1 MQQDE
6 DFLRAAA
13 ALKAKGQAALTRE
26 EAAARRRSLAKL
38 GLPPFA
44 EAIKRA
50 AAAAEAAAGAVAGG
64 GSPSPSLARSRADT
78 LQLNVGLYCNQAC
91 AHCHVESSP
100 LRKEAMSRETARRC
114 LELAARALG
123 GGASSSSS
131 PSSSSPPPPP
141 AHPTRDHTGG
151 APGLHDVF
159 RELVVEGRALGLEVV
174 DRCNLTVLTEPGQG
188 MELARFLADN
198 GVRVVASLPCYTPGT
213 VDGQRGRG
221 VFERSIEGLKM
232 LNAVGYGK
240 KGVQSGP
247 GGLTLDLVYNPSG
260 AFLAPSAAALEP
272 DYRRELLDAHGV
284 EFSGLLALNNMPIK
298 RFADFLVQRG
308 ELDAYMELLVSSFN
322 PATVAGLMCRGTV
335 SVGWDGKLYDCD
347 FNQQLAMAMTRRAG
361 AAEGGE
367 GGEGGEEGGEEGG
380 GKERGGERDR
390 AERGGSALP
399 PPPLTVFDIES
410 LDELEGR
417 RIAVGSHC
425 YGCTS
430 GNGSGCQ
437 GATA

>member
-44 EAIKRA
+44 EAVKRA
-50 AAAAEAAAGAVAGG
+50 AAAAEAEGAAGSSPS
-64 GSPSPSLARSRADT
+64 SPSPRLTRSRADT
-78 LQLNVGLYCNQAC
+78 LQLNVGLFCNQAC

-114 LELAARALG
+114 LELAARALDEG
-123 GGASSSSS
+123 KASSAASLR
-131 PSSSSPPPPP
+131 
-141 AHPTRDHTGG
+141 TLDLTGG
-151 APGLHDVF
+151 APELHDVF
-159 RELVVEGRALGLEVV
+159 RELVVEGRRLGLEVV

-188 MELARFLADN
+188 MGLARFLADN

-221 VFERSIEGLKM
+221 VFERSIEGLRM

-240 KGVQSGP
+240 KSSGSQTGHKP
-247 GGLTLDLVYNPSG
+247 LTLDLVYNPSG

-272 DYRRELLDAHGV
+272 DYRRELLEAHGV
-284 EFSGLLALNNMPIK
+284 EFSGLLALNNMPVK
-298 RFADFLVQRG
+298 RFADFLIQRK
-308 ELDAYMELLVSSFN
+308 ELDAYMELLVNSFN
-322 PATVAGLMCRGTV
+322 PATVPGLMCRGTV
-335 SVGWDGKLYDCD
+335 SVGWDGRLYDCD
-347 FNQQLAMAMTRRAG
+347 FNQQLAMAMTRREVG
-361 AAEGGE
+361 GEGE
-367 GGEGGEEGGEEGG
+367 GGEGG
-380 GKERGGERDR
+380 GGER
-390 AERGGSALP
+390 GSASP
-399 PPPLTVFDIES
+399 PSPPLTVFDIES

>member
-6 DFLRAAA
+6 DFIRAAA

-44 EAIKRA
+44 EAIRK
-50 AAAAEAAAGAVAGG
+50 AEVAAGGKASS
-64 GSPSPSLARSRADT
+64 SPLTRSRADT
-78 LQLNVGLYCNQAC
+78 LQLNVGLFCNQAC

-100 LRKEAMSRETARRC
+100 LRKEEAMTSETARRC
-114 LELAARALG
+114 LELAERALK
-123 GGASSSSS
+123 SSS
-131 PSSSSPPPPP
+131 PSSP
-141 AHPTRDHTGG
+141 ATLRTLDLTGG
-151 APGLHDVF
+151 APELHSVF
-159 RELVVEGRALGLEVV
+159 RELVVGGRALGLEVV

-198 GVRVVASLPCYTPGT
+198 GVRVVASLPCYTPGN

-240 KGVQSGP
+240 KTKDGTR
-247 GGLTLDLVYNPSG
+247 GLTLDLVYNPSG
-260 AFLAPSAAALEP
+260 AFLAPAASVLEP
-272 DYRRELLDAHGV
+272 DYRRELLEGHGI
-284 EFSGLLALNNMPIK
+284 EFSSLLALNNMPIK
-298 RFADFLVQRG
+298 RFADFLIQRN
-308 ELDAYMELLVSSFN
+308 ELDSYLHLLVDSFN
-322 PATVAGLMCRGTV
+322 PDTVEGLMCRGTV
-335 SVGWDGKLYDCD
+335 SVGWDGRLYDCD
-347 FNQQLAMAMTRRAG
+347 FNQQLAMAMTRG
-361 AAEGGE
+361 GGGSGEGGGGGE
-367 GGEGGEEGGEEGG
+367 GEEEE
-380 GKERGGERDR
+380 KEEKL
-390 AERGGSALP
+390 ASPP
-399 PPPLTVFDIES
+399 PPPLTVFDVES

-437 GATA
+437 GATTVA